1 MIGGTI
7 HFAQQSTPAA
17 PMHRERA
24 RMSPHTE
31 KLLELVKFYGRI
43 EFEMAKLMNV
53 TWRVARN
60 SVVNATFVEGSRIYE
75 DFIDGQTVSGGW
87 NEIPITLQWYR
98 RGERGCV

>member
-1 MIGGTI
+1 MTGGTI

-24 RMSPHTE
+24 RMSPHTA

-43 EFEMAKLMNV
+43 ELRDLAKLMNV

-75 DFIDGQTVSGGW
+75 DFIDGQTVIGW
-87 NEIPITLQWYR
+87 ME
-98 RGERGCV
+98 